1 MTSVTEAAAGAATD
15 GVLGDALSWLR
26 ELDGTTPD
34 EARKRLDGLRAA
46 HPGVGMRLVWQR
58 EAATGDY
65 HYDLLFPSPGGT
77 VSLAFAPD
85 RAIPWPLRGSQRSGE
100 QLVLRVN
107 GADVLIE
114 RAVSLLDALWDAGL
128 AVRLVNACLVEEAV
142 AAARVDPTGSLTG
155 SLTDEELQR
164 AMDAFRRARGLLT
177 TRATQAWM
185 AERGLG
191 HARLE
196 ELVAAEAA
204 VASLRGR
211 VTAGRAESY
220 FAEHRDAFDRLR
232 VVRLR
237 YADAA
242 EAGNAAAR
250 LRDGEDAIA
259 LAAEAM
265 LGGLATCRMEGNH
278 REDLVTLH
286 GEQAG
291 EARAGAVLG
300 PHRLDDGGSAV
311 TCVLAVE
318 PAALDEITRKVVEQR
333 LFDSWLR
340 DRRREA
346 HVEWFWGSTA
356 RTDELTARL
365 KA

>member
-1 MTSVTEAAAGAATD
+1 
-15 GVLGDALSWLR
+15 
-26 ELDGTTPD
+26 
-34 EARKRLDGLRAA
+34 
-46 HPGVGMRLVWQR
+46 MRLVWQR

-65 HYDLLFPSPGGT
+65 HYDLLLPSPGGT

-85 RAIPWPLRGSQRSGE
+85 RAIPWPLRGGQRSGE

-107 GADVLIE
+107 GTDVLIE
-114 RAVSLLDALWDAGL
+114 QAVSLLDALWDAGL
-128 AVRLVNACLVEEAV
+128 AIRLVNACLVEEAV
-142 AAARVDPTGSLTG
+142 AAARADPA
-155 SLTDEELQR
+155 DEELQR

-185 AERGLG
+185 AERGIG

-196 ELVAAEAA
+196 EVVAAEAA
-204 VASLRGR
+204 VASLRAR
-211 VTAGRAESY
+211 VTAGRAEDY

-237 YADAA
+237 YGDAA
-242 EAGNAAAR
+242 EAGSAAAR
-250 LRDGEDAIA
+250 LRDGEEPIV
-259 LAAEAM
+259 LATEAM

-278 REDLVTLH
+278 REDLVALH

-291 EARAGAVLG
+291 DARAGAVLG

-318 PAALDEITRKVVEQR
+318 PAALDEITRKVVERR

-356 RTDELTARL
+356 RTDELTAQL